1 MNILGEVCM
10 KKRLSV
16 LLSIIIVLSICAPL
30 TSVMAEEARK
40 QSALKTGKEIA
51 ALCNKYDNYNELDSI
66 DEQTINTRLIVKS
79 DDKIEEYDAIDSVY
93 GFGYV
98 FLQYADEENAEKA
111 LHNYENSGYIVSY
124 DSVANCTD
132 SANHQ
137 EWGDNWSYDRV
148 DSDSALDYYKLKAK
162 PTINIAVVDSG
173 INYNHEL
180 FKNRITRTK
189 FNSSASGEAN
199 NEIDDYGHGTKVAGV
214 IANSTPSNV
223 KISAYK
229 VMDNKGYGSSS
240 TIVAACSYIEELN
253 NKPDIVNFSLGV
265 ETGVIIESVIDEL
278 VNQGITV
285 VAAAGNDNREV
296 IKAPGKCESAITVAA
311 FDYYNKPC
319 SFTNY
324 GQVVDIS
331 APGEYIYTAD
341 MSKENAYTFSLGTSL
356 ATPFVSAAAAYVLM
370 ENRKYTPQQ
379 VKQELIDTAMP
390 FKKSGCFNLYG
401 AGMVNFSNIINGSRC
416 KDVTTNYQSGVYR
429 DDISV
434 ELKCANTLVDI
445 YYTTD
450 GTLPTKERG
459 TKYTEPIAV
468 TNSTR
473 IIAATFARAGTS
485 MHSKFTS
492 LDYYILK
499 NNEPEYIVDRNG
511 SILNY
516 LGSDTDL
523 VVPDNINGIQPT
535 SISQKCFWNQNINS
549 IKLPDSV
556 TDIEKYAF
564 YGIEL
569 SSIEGNNVENIN
581 ECSFYECEKL
591 SNIKFPE
598 LRYIGKQ
605 SLYGCN
611 TLSNIDLSNVKEIG
625 SEALYGCK
633 SLPKQP
639 DFSSV
644 DWVAEKGLA
653 GTYFSTIHLPNCTRA
668 DDNAFDGC
676 TAEEIV
682 LNKAKSIG
690 SNAFN
695 NCKNLK
701 VLYVPNAQDL
711 SGRFNGCSN
720 LNMIFA
726 PKATYITLSIPNNT
740 TIYCSDKLTGV
751 DFLDDYKDYKYTFI
765 SPEYTP
771 GLNEADRD
779 GYTDRFIRVESDK
792 FAKSKGGQ
800 IRTRDNG
807 LRFGFEFDETV
818 IDFDFKKYAES
829 IDYGFVYTFD
839 SYENKNDFQKNYYL
853 RANRNNVFVKSANKR
868 NVEGTVSTYNA
879 VFTGI
884 PTNHFDDKISA
895 RAYVNIDGMYF
906 YSPVITRS
914 YSSASNADDY
924 VGIEEADNDIV
935 FVHEHSFVKSVIAPK
950 CEEKGYTL
958 YKCAKCNE
966 SYTENYIDALG
977 HNYKFVSADNLKLTY
992 KCSECDSTVTKT
1004 KSELPIFIDYVNT
1017 KVMRGNDN
1025 MYLDL
1030 NNDGYI
1036 NAKDYALLNKIS
1048 N

>member
-16 LLSIIIVLSICAPL
+16 LLSIIIVLSVCAPI

-40 QSALKTGKEIA
+40 QSVLKTGKEIA
-51 ALCNKYDNYNELDSI
+51 ALCNKYDNYNELDST
-66 DEQTINTRLIVKS
+66 DEQIINTRLIVKS

-199 NEIDDYGHGTKVAGV
+199 NEIDDYGHGTEVAGV

-341 MSKENAYTFSLGTSL
+341 MSKKNAYTFSLGTSL

-390 FKKSGCFNLYG
+390 FKKSSCFNLYG

-429 DDISV
+429 EDISV

-468 TNSTR
+468 TDSTR
-473 IIAATFARAGTS
+473 IIAAAFARAGTS

-523 VVPDNINGIQPT
+523 VVPDSINGIQPT

-564 YGIEL
+564 YGTEL

-818 IDFDFKKYAES
+818 IDFDFKKYAEN

-884 PTNHFDDKISA
+884 TKDHYNNEITA
-895 RAYVNIDGMYF
+895 RAYVCIDGMYF

-914 YSSASNADDY
+914 YSSASSADDY

-935 FVHEHSFVKSVIAPK
+935 FVHEHSFVKSIIAPK

-977 HNYKFVSADNLKLTY
+977 HNYKFVSADNSKLTY
-992 KCSECDSTVTKT
+992 KCSDCDSTVTKA
-1004 KSELPIFIDYVNT
+1004 KSELP
-1017 KVMRGNDN
+1017 M
-1025 MYLDL
+1025 
-1030 NNDGYI
+1030 
-1036 NAKDYALLNKIS
+1036 
-1048 N
+1048 

>member
-16 LLSIIIVLSICAPL
+16 LLSLVIVLSICAPI

-40 QSALKTGKEIA
+40 QSALKTCKEIA
-51 ALCNKYDNYNELDSI
+51 ALCNEYDNYSNSNDGDKIDNRLMVKTNDNI
-66 DEQTINTRLIVKS
+66 DEYGAV
-79 DDKIEEYDAIDSVY
+79 DSVY
-93 GFGYV
+93 GFGYA

-111 LHNYENSGYIVSY
+111 LHNYEDSGYIVSY

-189 FNSSASGEAN
+189 FNSSASGEAK
-199 NEIDDYGHGTKVAGV
+199 NEIDDYGHGTEVAGV

-265 ETGVIIESVIDEL
+265 KTGVIIESVIDEL

-296 IKAPGKCESAITVAA
+296 FEAPGKCESAITVAA

-341 MSKENAYTFSLGTSL
+341 MSKKNAYTFSLGTSL

-390 FKKSGCFNLYG
+390 FKKSSCFNLYG

-429 DDISV
+429 EDISV

-468 TNSTR
+468 TDSTR
-473 IIAATFARAGTS
+473 IIAAAFARAGTS

-523 VVPDNINGIQPT
+523 VVPDSINGIQPT

-564 YGIEL
+564 YGTEL

-751 DFLDDYKDYKYTFI
+751 DFFDDYKDYKYTFI

-792 FAKSKGGQ
+792 FAQSKGGQ

-807 LRFGFEFDETV
+807 LRFGFEFDENN
-818 IDFDFKKYAES
+818 IAFDFKKYAEN

-884 PTNHFDDKISA
+884 TKDHYNNEITA
-895 RAYVNIDGMYF
+895 RAYVCIDGMYF

-914 YSSASNADDY
+914 FSSASNADDY
-924 VGIEEADNDIV
+924 IGIEEADNDIV
-935 FVHEHSFVKSVIAPK
+935 FVHEHSFVKSLIAPK

-977 HNYKFVSADNLKLTY
+977 HNYKFVSADNSELTY
-992 KCSECDSTVTKT
+992 KCSDCDSTVTKT

-1017 KVMRGNDN
+1017 KVVRGNDN